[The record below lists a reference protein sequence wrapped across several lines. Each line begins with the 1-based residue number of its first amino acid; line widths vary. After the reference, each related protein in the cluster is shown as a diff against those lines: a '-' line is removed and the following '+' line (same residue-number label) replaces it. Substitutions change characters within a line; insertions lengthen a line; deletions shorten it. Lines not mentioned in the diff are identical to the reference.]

1 MMRRFGSVLLA
12 SGVLAGASLLLF
24 VVVGC
29 SAQEG
34 AQAAQATPKRVT
46 EAELKKLR
54 WIEGTWRGT
63 GDVEKPFYERYYFE
77 NDSTLVVEGFPD
89 ETVSKANDVTRFVLK
104 EGQFGNTGEGSLWA
118 ASQLDDNSITFVP
131 LAKAR
136 NWFRW
141 ERRSQDEWKA
151 VIGFPASDKGPARE
165 RVYKM
170 ERWAAP
176 KQQ

>member
-1 MMRRFGSVLLA
+1 MIRRVSSWMLA
-12 SGVLAGASLLLF
+12 AGVLTGAALF
-24 VVVGC
+24 VVCGGR
-29 SAQEG
+29 AQEG
-34 AQAAQATPKRVT
+34 AQGAPKRVT

-63 GDVEKPFYERYYFE
+63 GDVEKPFFERYYFE
-77 NDSTLVVEGFPD
+77 NETTLVVEGFPD

-104 EGQFGNTGEGSLWA
+104 DGQFGNEGEGSRWA
-118 ASQLDDNSITFVP
+118 ASQLDENAITFVP

-170 ERWAAP
+170 ERWSAP

>member
-1 MMRRFGSVLLA
+1 MIRRIR
-12 SGVLAGASLLLF
+12 SLLLTGAALMF

-29 SAQEG
+29 TAQQGAGAGASEG
-34 AQAAQATPKRVT
+34 APKRVT

-63 GDVEKPFYERYYFE
+63 GDVEKPFFERYYFE
-77 NDSTLVVEGFPD
+77 NDTTLVVEGFPD
-89 ETVSKANDVTRFVLK
+89 ETVSKANDVTKFVLK
-104 EGQFGNTGEGSLWA
+104 EGQFGNEGEGARWA
-118 ASQLDDNSITFVP
+118 VSRLEDDSITFVP
-131 LAKAR
+131 VAKAR

-151 VIGFPASDKGPARE
+151 VIGFPAGEGKPARE

-170 ERWAAP
+170 ERWPAP
-176 KQQ
+176 KPQSTP